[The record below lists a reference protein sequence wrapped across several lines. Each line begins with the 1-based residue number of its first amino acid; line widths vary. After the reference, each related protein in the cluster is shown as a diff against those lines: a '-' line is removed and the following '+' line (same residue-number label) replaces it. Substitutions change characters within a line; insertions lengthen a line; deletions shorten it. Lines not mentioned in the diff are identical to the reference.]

1 MKVVGPGHNDDMTL
15 LRTVARPML
24 SSIFF
29 AGAVNALKNTSTI
42 EPKVKPVAD
51 LVSKTTGQQVGPATL
66 IRVNAGTQLVA
77 AAGLATGRAPRL
89 SAFVLAGS
97 LTPTTLVGHQFWNQG
112 DPVAAK
118 NQRLHFFKNLAVI
131 GGLLMATLDPDP
143 HKKFIGTRAKNK
155 VVDAKDKIV
164 DLAH

>member
-1 MKVVGPGHNDDMTL
+1 MTL

-24 SSIFF
+24 ASVFL

-42 EPKVKPVAD
+42 SPKVKPVAD
-51 LVSKTTGQQVGPATL
+51 LASKTTGQPVSPATL
-66 IRVNAGTQLVA
+66 VRVNAGTQLLA
-77 AAGLATGRAPRL
+77 ASALATGRAPRL
-89 SAFVLAGS
+89 SALVLAGS
-97 LTPTTLVGHQFWNQG
+97 LTPTTVVGHQFWNQS

-118 NQRLHFFKNLAVI
+118 NQRLHFLKNVSVI

-155 VVDAKDKIV
+155 VVDAKDKVVEEIS
-164 DLAH
+164 DLRH

>member
-1 MKVVGPGHNDDMTL
+1 MTL

-24 SSIFF
+24 ASVFF
-29 AGAVNALKNTSTI
+29 AGAANALKNTTTI
-42 EPKVKPVAD
+42 APKAKPVAD
-51 LVSKTTGQQVGPATL
+51 AISGATGQPVAPATL
-66 IRVNAGTQLVA
+66 VRINAGTQLLA

-89 SAFVLAGS
+89 SALVLAGS
-97 LTPTTLVGHQFWNQG
+97 LAPTTVVGHQFWNQS

-118 NQRLHFFKNLAVI
+118 NQRLHFVKNVSVI

-155 VVDAKDKIV
+155 VVDAKDKVV
-164 DLAH
+164 DEISDLRR